1 MNTYE
6 SKQKQLFVSQIEA
19 YNKLSD
25 LKNIEP
31 YVSAIKQQFQDKI
44 QDISIDSN
52 YISLSV
58 ENINVVFK
66 IIDRE
71 EYKTIKFAVDNIPLS
86 ANMWIQLKE
95 ISEMETR
102 MKLTIKADIPF
113 FLKPMVGDKLEK
125 GIDEITAKIE
135 RCNEIKMKLEL
146 ISRGLHGTRG
156 RGRLPCAP
164 RRAG

>member
-6 SKQKQLFVSQIEA
+6 SKQKQLFVSQTDA

-31 YVSAIKQQFQDKI
+31 YISVAKQQYQDKI
-44 QDISIDSN
+44 KDISVDSDSIYFN
-52 YISLSV
+52 V
-58 ENINVVFK
+58 ENINVVLR

-71 EYKTIKFAVDNIPLS
+71 VPKTIKFTVENIPVS

-95 ISEMETR
+95 ISDVETR

-125 GIDEITAKIE
+125 GIDEIANAIALAINK
-135 RCNEIKMKLEL
+135 
-146 ISRGLHGTRG
+146 
-156 RGRLPCAP
+156 
-164 RRAG
+164 

>member
-113 FLKPMVGDKLEK
+113 FLKLMVGDKLEK
-125 GIDEITAKIE
+125 GIDEIANAIALAINK
-135 RCNEIKMKLEL
+135 K
-146 ISRGLHGTRG
+146 
-156 RGRLPCAP
+156 
-164 RRAG
+164 

>member
-102 MKLTIKADIPF
+102 MKLTI
-113 FLKPMVGDKLEK
+113 
-125 GIDEITAKIE
+125 
-135 RCNEIKMKLEL
+135 
-146 ISRGLHGTRG
+146 
-156 RGRLPCAP
+156 
-164 RRAG
+164 

>member
-52 YISLSV
+52 YISLNV

-125 GIDEITAKIE
+125 GIDEIANAIALAINK
-135 RCNEIKMKLEL
+135 K
-146 ISRGLHGTRG
+146 
-156 RGRLPCAP
+156 
-164 RRAG
+164 

>member
-71 EYKTIKFAVDNIPLS
+71 EYKTIKFAVDSIPLS

-125 GIDEITAKIE
+125 GIDEIANAIALAINK
-135 RCNEIKMKLEL
+135 K
-146 ISRGLHGTRG
+146 
-156 RGRLPCAP
+156 
-164 RRAG
+164 

>member
-44 QDISIDSN
+44 QNISIDSN

-125 GIDEITAKIE
+125 GIDEIANAIALAINK
-135 RCNEIKMKLEL
+135 K
-146 ISRGLHGTRG
+146 
-156 RGRLPCAP
+156 
-164 RRAG
+164 

>member
-86 ANMWIQLKE
+86 ANIWIQLKE

-125 GIDEITAKIE
+125 GIDEIANAIALAINK
-135 RCNEIKMKLEL
+135 K
-146 ISRGLHGTRG
+146 
-156 RGRLPCAP
+156 
-164 RRAG
+164 

>member
-31 YVSAIKQQFQDKI
+31 FVSAIKQQFQDKI

-125 GIDEITAKIE
+125 GIDEIANAIALAINK
-135 RCNEIKMKLEL
+135 K
-146 ISRGLHGTRG
+146 
-156 RGRLPCAP
+156 
-164 RRAG
+164 

>member
-44 QDISIDSN
+44 QDISIDPN

-125 GIDEITAKIE
+125 GIDEIANAIALAINK
-135 RCNEIKMKLEL
+135 K
-146 ISRGLHGTRG
+146 
-156 RGRLPCAP
+156 
-164 RRAG
+164 

>member
-71 EYKTIKFAVDNIPLS
+71 EYKTIKFAVDIPLS

-125 GIDEITAKIE
+125 GIDEIANAIALAINK
-135 RCNEIKMKLEL
+135 K
-146 ISRGLHGTRG
+146 
-156 RGRLPCAP
+156 
-164 RRAG
+164 

>member
-86 ANMWIQLKE
+86 ANIWIQLKE

-113 FLKPMVGDKLEK
+113 FLKPMVVVLMPSSNSLLL
-125 GIDEITAKIE
+125 A
-135 RCNEIKMKLEL
+135 IKYL
-146 ISRGLHGTRG
+146 
-156 RGRLPCAP
+156 
-164 RRAG
+164 

>member
-125 GIDEITAKIE
+125 GIDEIANAIALAINK
-135 RCNEIKMKLEL
+135 
-146 ISRGLHGTRG
+146 
-156 RGRLPCAP
+156 
-164 RRAG
+164 

>member
-125 GIDEITAKIE
+125 GIDEIANAITLAINK
-135 RCNEIKMKLEL
+135 K
-146 ISRGLHGTRG
+146 
-156 RGRLPCAP
+156 
-164 RRAG
+164 

>member
-31 YVSAIKQQFQDKI
+31 YVSAIKQQFKDKI

-125 GIDEITAKIE
+125 GIDEIANAIALAINK
-135 RCNEIKMKLEL
+135 K
-146 ISRGLHGTRG
+146 
-156 RGRLPCAP
+156 
-164 RRAG
+164 

>member
-95 ISEMETR
+95 ISGMETR

-125 GIDEITAKIE
+125 GIDEIANAIALAINK
-135 RCNEIKMKLEL
+135 K
-146 ISRGLHGTRG
+146 
-156 RGRLPCAP
+156 
-164 RRAG
+164 

>member
-113 FLKPMVGDKLEK
+113 FLFLTRHSLSWELWPIHPNSSK
-125 GIDEITAKIE
+125 GHLCFLCKGS
-135 RCNEIKMKLEL
+135 C
-146 ISRGLHGTRG
+146 
-156 RGRLPCAP
+156 
-164 RRAG
+164 

>member
-25 LKNIEP
+25 LKNIES

-125 GIDEITAKIE
+125 GIDEIANAIALAINK
-135 RCNEIKMKLEL
+135 K
-146 ISRGLHGTRG
+146 
-156 RGRLPCAP
+156 
-164 RRAG
+164 

>member
-31 YVSAIKQQFQDKI
+31 YVSSIKQQFQDKI

-125 GIDEITAKIE
+125 GIDEIANAIALAINK
-135 RCNEIKMKLEL
+135 K
-146 ISRGLHGTRG
+146 
-156 RGRLPCAP
+156 
-164 RRAG
+164 

>member
-102 MKLTIKADIPF
+102 MKMTIKADIPF

-125 GIDEITAKIE
+125 GIDEIANAIALAINK
-135 RCNEIKMKLEL
+135 K
-146 ISRGLHGTRG
+146 
-156 RGRLPCAP
+156 
-164 RRAG
+164 

>member
-125 GIDEITAKIE
+125 GIDEIANAIALAINK
-135 RCNEIKMKLEL
+135 K
-146 ISRGLHGTRG
+146 
-156 RGRLPCAP
+156 
-164 RRAG
+164 

>member
-31 YVSAIKQQFQDKI
+31 YVSAIKHQFQDKI

-125 GIDEITAKIE
+125 GIDEIANAIALAINK
-135 RCNEIKMKLEL
+135 K
-146 ISRGLHGTRG
+146 
-156 RGRLPCAP
+156 
-164 RRAG
+164 

>member
-102 MKLTIKADIPF
+102 MKLTIKADIPV

-125 GIDEITAKIE
+125 GTDELANAIALAINK
-135 RCNEIKMKLEL
+135 K
-146 ISRGLHGTRG
+146 
-156 RGRLPCAP
+156 
-164 RRAG
+164 

>member
-52 YISLSV
+52 
-58 ENINVVFK
+58 INVVFK

-102 MKLTIKADIPF
+102 MKFTIKADIPF

-125 GIDEITAKIE
+125 GIDEIANAIALAINK
-135 RCNEIKMKLEL
+135 K
-146 ISRGLHGTRG
+146 
-156 RGRLPCAP
+156 
-164 RRAG
+164 

>member
-86 ANMWIQLKE
+86 ALKE

-125 GIDEITAKIE
+125 GIDEIANAIALAINK
-135 RCNEIKMKLEL
+135 K
-146 ISRGLHGTRG
+146 
-156 RGRLPCAP
+156 
-164 RRAG
+164 

>member
-125 GIDEITAKIE
+125 GIDEIANAIALTK
-135 RCNEIKMKLEL
+135 KKK
-146 ISRGLHGTRG
+146 
-156 RGRLPCAP
+156 
-164 RRAG
+164 

>member
-52 YISLSV
+52 YLSLSV

-125 GIDEITAKIE
+125 GIDEIANAIALAINK
-135 RCNEIKMKLEL
+135 K
-146 ISRGLHGTRG
+146 
-156 RGRLPCAP
+156 
-164 RRAG
+164 

>member
-113 FLKPMVGDKLEK
+113 FLKTMVGDKLEK
-125 GIDEITAKIE
+125 GIDEIANAIALAINK
-135 RCNEIKMKLEL
+135 K
-146 ISRGLHGTRG
+146 
-156 RGRLPCAP
+156 
-164 RRAG
+164 

>member
-58 ENINVVFK
+58 ENNNVVFK

-125 GIDEITAKIE
+125 GIDEIANAIALAINK
-135 RCNEIKMKLEL
+135 K
-146 ISRGLHGTRG
+146 
-156 RGRLPCAP
+156 
-164 RRAG
+164 

>member
-19 YNKLSD
+19 YNKLSY

-125 GIDEITAKIE
+125 GIDEIANAIALAINK
-135 RCNEIKMKLEL
+135 K
-146 ISRGLHGTRG
+146 
-156 RGRLPCAP
+156 
-164 RRAG
+164 

>member
-125 GIDEITAKIE
+125 GIDEIANAIALAINQK
-135 RCNEIKMKLEL
+135 
-146 ISRGLHGTRG
+146 
-156 RGRLPCAP
+156 
-164 RRAG
+164 

>member
-71 EYKTIKFAVDNIPLS
+71 EYTTIKFAVDNIPLS

-125 GIDEITAKIE
+125 GIDEIANAIALAINK
-135 RCNEIKMKLEL
+135 K
-146 ISRGLHGTRG
+146 
-156 RGRLPCAP
+156 
-164 RRAG
+164 

>member
-6 SKQKQLFVSQIEA
+6 SQQKQLFVSQIEA

-125 GIDEITAKIE
+125 GIDEIANAIALAINK
-135 RCNEIKMKLEL
+135 K
-146 ISRGLHGTRG
+146 
-156 RGRLPCAP
+156 
-164 RRAG
+164 

>member
-95 ISEMETR
+95 ISGMETR

-125 GIDEITAKIE
+125 GVDEIANAIALAINK
-135 RCNEIKMKLEL
+135 K
-146 ISRGLHGTRG
+146 
-156 RGRLPCAP
+156 
-164 RRAG
+164 

>member
-86 ANMWIQLKE
+86 ANMLIQLKE

-125 GIDEITAKIE
+125 GIDEIANAIALAINK
-135 RCNEIKMKLEL
+135 K
-146 ISRGLHGTRG
+146 
-156 RGRLPCAP
+156 
-164 RRAG
+164 